1 MFRFYLLT
9 CNASYLP
16 ANLAL
21 RNALIEAG
29 GSGLVHSLAAMH
41 YDENRVFC
49 NFLIN
54 LFNSKIY

>member
-9 CNASYLP
+9 CNASHLP

-49 NFLIN
+49 NF
-54 LFNSKIY
+54 FFYKSF